1 MGNASGLSRAPLPMI
16 FPSQASANSM
26 SATLWLRAERLDGV
40 AADAVLSDS
49 VGVGSATAAVVS
61 TSDAP
66 RISARI
72 GAVRIADL
80 AETPTLVEQGLFC
93 SARSAFG
100 KRNRTPKYETRR
112 TKQGDRVAH
121 VYSLQRIPKSSAN

>member
-1 MGNASGLSRAPLPMI
+1 MGNASGLSRARLPMI
-16 FPSQASANSM
+16 FPSSG
-26 SATLWLRAERLDGV
+26 LRKFRVGHVVAESGRLDGV
-40 AADAVLSDS
+40 AVDAVLSDS

-80 AETPTLVEQGLFC
+80 AETPNLVEQGLFC

-100 KRNRTPKYETRR
+100 KRNRTPDPAPCRCC
-112 TKQGDRVAH
+112 
-121 VYSLQRIPKSSAN
+121 

>member
-16 FPSQASANSM
+16 FPSSG
-26 SATLWLRAERLDGV
+26 LRKFHVGHVVAESGKARRCGGGCRPQRLGRGR
-40 AADAVLSDS
+40 APA
-49 VGVGSATAAVVS
+49 AAVVS

>member
-1 MGNASGLSRAPLPMI
+1 
-16 FPSQASANSM
+16 M

-40 AADAVLSDS
+40 AVDAVFSDS

-100 KRNRTPKYETRR
+100 KRNRTPKYDTHSTRR
-112 TKQGDRVAH
+112 VAVSSVAERTNTILKRHELSNSIGGRRIQGRLFNTIHWLYIV
-121 VYSLQRIPKSSAN
+121 